1 MVAPGAKC
9 ASHPEREAT
18 DTCTRC
24 GSYVCT
30 ACTEIEEW
38 ETYCTT
44 CYARVGKRAPA
55 STMATVALIL
65 SLLAVSGCLP
75 LGVVGAI
82 LGHVE
87 VASIDRGESEP
98 GGRNLAMGAIY
109 VGWATTA
116 LAVLLVFVLM
126 AIGVSLADLAN
137 L

>member
-1 MVAPGAKC
+1 MIAPGAKC
-9 ASHPEREAT
+9 ATHPAREAS
-18 DTCTRC
+18 DTCARC
-24 GSYVCT
+24 GSYVCGS
-30 ACTEIEEW
+30 CMEVEDY
-38 ETYCTT
+38 ETYCES

-55 STMATVALIL
+55 STMATVALVL

-98 GGRNLAMGAIY
+98 GGRNLAKGAIY

-116 LAVLLVFVLM
+116 FAVLLVLVLL
-126 AIGVSLADLAN
+126 AVGVSLADLAN